1 MPVRTVTTIAAALLC
16 TLALQGCAVVFKDP
30 RDAPWD
36 PKPGQVLFDQLPPWQ
51 GASHQVC
58 CSVLS
63 RDLYLKARC
72 DTDRPVAPRSNRC

>member
-1 MPVRTVTTIAAALLC
+1 MRVRTVTAIAAALVC

-36 PKPGQVLFDQLPPWQ
+36 PVDGQALFTQLPAWQ

-63 RDLYLKARC
+63 RDLYLKNRC
-72 DTDRPVAPRSNRC
+72 DTDRPLNFRSNRC

>member
-1 MPVRTVTTIAAALLC
+1 VSKSLLIVVASVVVV
-16 TLALQGCAVVFKDP
+16 LLQGCALVFKDP

-36 PKPGQVLFDQLPPWQ
+36 PVDGQALFTQLPAWQ

-63 RDLYLKARC
+63 RELFLKNRC
-72 DTDRPVAPRSNRC
+72 DTDRPLNFRSNRC